1 MSSTRLKGP
10 SPLLSGG
17 CQPGTEPR
25 LGHEELPM
33 LAALAS
39 HCRCLSVLLQPV
51 PFPVPEH
58 GPCLSTLPSQKA
70 KSKGCTLLLP

>member
-1 MSSTRLKGP
+1 MRLKGP

-25 LGHEELPM
+25 LGRGELPT

-39 HCRCLSVLLQPV
+39 HCRSLSVLLQPV

-58 GPCLSTLPSQKA
+58 GPSLSTLRSQKA
-70 KSKGCTLLLP
+70 RSEGCTLLLP